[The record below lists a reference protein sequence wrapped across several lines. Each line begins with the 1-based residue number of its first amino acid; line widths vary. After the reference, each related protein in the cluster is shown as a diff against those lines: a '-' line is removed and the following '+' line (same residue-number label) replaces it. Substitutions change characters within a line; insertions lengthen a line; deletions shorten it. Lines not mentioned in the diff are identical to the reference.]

1 MNLVVWMDGWM
12 SGGWIGVMCHLTD
25 CVQMESGILAIIMDD
40 SAGLRDE
47 LQPLYLIVFVS
58 IVNGGGKGGWAELGA
73 ENVTRCVG

>member
-12 SGGWIGVMCHLTD
+12 SGGWVDGGCATRRIVCRDGEMDSCD
-25 CVQMESGILAIIMDD
+25 CCL
-40 SAGLRDE
+40 AGLRDE

-58 IVNGGGKGGWAELGA
+58 AVNGGGKGGWAELGA